1 VIKTKLN
8 TNINW
13 LGFTKIGQ
21 EKNLTVWTRNDSAS
35 LIRLGT
41 KYTPLGGHPDPSEG
55 TRVPRHRGGN
65 PRKKYYILIFGLY
78 DLIHIRL
85 WTNGCFFANKRWR
98 SLTGSEVILYST
110 QSSLYRNQLL
120 QVTKR
125 STGPKLIACLQH
137 THVTSL
143 IRDLISSRLYKMP
156 RALK

>member
-1 VIKTKLN
+1 LVLLKLDKKKTWQYEHAMTRHLSSGWGQNTPHLEVI
-8 TNINW
+8 
-13 LGFTKIGQ
+13 Q
-21 EKNLTVWTRNDSAS
+21 
-35 LIRLGT
+35 
-41 KYTPLGGHPDPSEG
+41 TPVKEPVYLVTEG
-55 TRVPRHRGGN
+55 EIL
-65 PRKKYYILIFGLY
+65 RKKYYILIFGLC
-78 DLIHIRL
+78 DFIHIRL